1 MVAQPS
7 VFWAGLLVAVYVA
20 VAAWVTF
27 EVHGEPA
34 YRSGQVVDQAVV
46 SRVAFKAVDVDAT
59 SRAREAARVEVPA
72 IYVPSTTLFEA
83 MDRALQTLP
92 AVAAAAP
99 SLDMVAAEIR
109 STFGLTEA
117 TFEELRRFNEGERP
131 SAQWQK
137 AVNSFIAS
145 LQHRPIITTERYQ
158 IEMLKST
165 LRITLRYPGGGLS
178 QVAKTN
184 LVNIA
189 DESQVRR
196 VVEELAASFTPT
208 IRPLIVNAVVAGKA
222 PTFQFDQTA
231 TEAARAAAA
240 EAVQP
245 SVATYEPSQVIV
257 PAGVVVDES
266 NYYRLMER
274 EERAYEAS
282 MTPMQWTAHRLG
294 PVVGIALGAMAI
306 AVGVGAIRPRVGR
319 NPMRGLALTLLL
331 SVTVLLAY
339 VIRPLGPQ
347 ADPVSLI
354 APAILAAVILTIA
367 YDALFASVVVALHAV
382 VVGIALELSVPVLL
396 TTIAGVV
403 LSSMQVR
410 EIRQRGTLIQAGFIT
425 GIVMFVGVLA
435 SEFSQRQLIEGIHRQ
450 IFGAAA
456 LAGFGTLGVGFFVL
470 GILPTVEK
478 IFRVTTSMTLLE
490 LCDVNTPLLRRL
502 AQSAP
507 GTYNHSLV
515 IGTLAENAAQ
525 AIGANG
531 LLARVGAYYHDV
543 GKINKPQYFVEN
555 RVGGINL
562 HEKLSPAMSLLII
575 VGHVKDGIE
584 LAREYGLPPILYH
597 FIESH
602 HGTTLVEY
610 FYHEACK
617 GKSDEE
623 HPEEF
628 EYRYPGPKP
637 HTREAAILMIC
648 DAVESASRAM
658 AEPTATRIE
667 QLVHR
672 ITMKRLMD
680 GQFDH
685 CDITLGELEQI
696 EQSLT
701 RSLAGIYHGRV
712 AYPSA
717 ARDSKP
723 TTGGDKG
730 DKTPERAVG

>member
-1 MVAQPS
+1 
-7 VFWAGLLVAVYVA
+7 
-20 VAAWVTF
+20 
-27 EVHGEPA
+27 
-34 YRSGQVVDQAVV
+34 
-46 SRVAFKAVDVDAT
+46 
-59 SRAREAARVEVPA
+59 
-72 IYVPSTTLFEA
+72 
-83 MDRALQTLP
+83 
-92 AVAAAAP
+92 
-99 SLDMVAAEIR
+99 
-109 STFGLTEA
+109 
-117 TFEELRRFNEGERP
+117 
-131 SAQWQK
+131 
-137 AVNSFIAS
+137 
-145 LQHRPIITTERYQ
+145 
-158 IEMLKST
+158 
-165 LRITLRYPGGGLS
+165 
-178 QVAKTN
+178 
-184 LVNIA
+184 
-189 DESQVRR
+189 
-196 VVEELAASFTPT
+196 
-208 IRPLIVNAVVAGKA
+208 
-222 PTFQFDQTA
+222 
-231 TEAARAAAA
+231 
-240 EAVQP
+240 
-245 SVATYEPSQVIV
+245 
-257 PAGVVVDES
+257 
-266 NYYRLMER
+266 
-274 EERAYEAS
+274 
-282 MTPMQWTAHRLG
+282 
-294 PVVGIALGAMAI
+294 MAI